1 MRDVILLA
9 TLVGFFALTVLYV
22 RWADHLVG
30 PDEDDR

>member
-9 TLVGFFALTVLYV
+9 VIVGFFALTALYV

>member
-1 MRDVILLA
+1 MRDVVLLA
-9 TLVGFFALTVLYV
+9 ALAGFFVLTALYV